1 MQDLITKIVAE
12 TGLVPQKAELAV
24 GILLNLLASQGDK
37 PKVQDLF
44 AAMPGAHDLAT
55 KHGGGD
61 GGGLMGKMAG
71 GMMGGPLVVFAKLQG
86 AGLNTDQ
93 IKTVATMT
101 LQHAKD
107 TAGVDRLRAAAA
119 NIPGISGY
127 L

>member
-12 TGLVPQKAELAV
+12 TGLIPQKAEQAV
-24 GILLNLLASQGDK
+24 GILLNLLETQGDRA
-37 PKVQDLF
+37 KVADLF
-44 AAMPGAHDLAT
+44 AAIPGAQDLAA
-55 KHGGGD
+55 KH
-61 GGGLMGKMAG
+61 GGGLMGMMAG

-86 AGLNTDQ
+86 AGLNMDQ
-93 IKTVATMT
+93 IKTVATRT

-107 TAGVDRLRAAAA
+107 TAGIARVRAAAA